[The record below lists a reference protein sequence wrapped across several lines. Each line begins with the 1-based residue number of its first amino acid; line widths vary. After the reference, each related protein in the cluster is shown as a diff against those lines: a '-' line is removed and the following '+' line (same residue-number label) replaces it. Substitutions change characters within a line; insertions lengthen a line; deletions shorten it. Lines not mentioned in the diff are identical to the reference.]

1 MINLHA
7 RPISVKYLT
16 NAPHVCIYI
25 YIYIYLY
32 IYMYIYVYIYI
43 CILMRLK
50 KNTNDKSVQTQ
61 KTQEITV
68 LRIYKT
74 IY

>member
-7 RPISVKYLT
+7 LPISVKYLT
-16 NAPHVCIYI
+16 NAPHVYI
-25 YIYIYLY
+25 Y
-32 IYMYIYVYIYI
+32 
-43 CILMRLK
+43 ILMRLK
-50 KNTNDKSVQTQ
+50 KIQMITQTQ

-68 LRIYKT
+68 LHIYKT

>member
-7 RPISVKYLT
+7 LPISVKYLT
-16 NAPHVCIYI
+16 NAPRVYI
-25 YIYIYLY
+25 YIYTNET
-32 IYMYIYVYIYI
+32 
-43 CILMRLK
+43 K
-50 KNTNDKSVQTQ
+50 KKIQMITQTQ

-68 LRIYKT
+68 LHIYET

>member
-16 NAPHVCIYI
+16 NAPHVYIYI
-25 YIYIYLY
+25 YIYIYT
-32 IYMYIYVYIYI
+32 
-43 CILMRLK
+43 LMRLK
-50 KNTNDKSVQTQ
+50 ENTNDQSVQTQ

-68 LRIYKT
+68 LHIYKT